1 MGKSERNSIFET
13 STTKSLCYEELKR
26 NFFDCDAMGS
36 DAALWEHR
44 MSSTTP
50 MLLDTLYHSLTYDA
64 QLPGA
69 GVSRLVDLWYGAGN
83 VPAYEVAALE
93 PAPPPAPKFSGD
105 VSWLEKYEEKHD
117 ALLVYP
123 NPFTDEITISSQHPN
138 IEVMLFDLYG
148 QVLRTFTVTKE
159 TDKTIYVGDLV
170 PGIYFMKYNGFD
182 GNSVV
187 GHLKLIKS

>member
-1 MGKSERNSIFET
+1 LGISERNSIFET

-36 DAALWEHR
+36 DATLWEHR

-83 VPAYEVAALE
+83 VPAYRNSRIGAS
-93 PAPPPAPKFSGD
+93 APTCAN
-105 VSWLEKYEEKHD
+105 VCRRCTML
-117 ALLVYP
+117 
-123 NPFTDEITISSQHPN
+123 DERFCGEACCP
-138 IEVMLFDLYG
+138 
-148 QVLRTFTVTKE
+148 
-159 TDKTIYVGDLV
+159 VGL
-170 PGIYFMKYNGFD
+170 
-182 GNSVV
+182 S
-187 GHLKLIKS
+187 